1 MTNGDIFLW
10 ALAAAQLTALAA
22 MGLAGL
28 QLVKK
33 GVELKRRA
41 DPALSDGKKLAARG
55 KRLAGSVKQEVTSNR
70 ETVMTLTSA
79 VKRRWETTRSIASEI
94 GPAAREGRAHSE
106 VVVRDA
112 TKVARNWGD
121 VLQRVGRVRRSA
133 EAARRAARDGG
144 TDG

>member
-10 ALAAAQLTALAA
+10 GLVAAQLTALGA
-22 MGLAGL
+22 MSIAGL
-28 QLVKK
+28 QLAKK
-33 GVELKRRA
+33 GLDLKRRA

-55 KRLAGSVKQEVTSNR
+55 KRLAGSVKEEVASNR
-70 ETVMTLTSA
+70 ETVMTLTNA
-79 VKRRWETTRSIASEI
+79 VKRRWETTRGIASEI
-94 GPAAREGRAHSE
+94 GPAAREGRAQSE

-112 TKVARNWGD
+112 AKKARHWGD

-144 TDG
+144 ADI